1 MSQAIQ
7 IILYLGAVQGALL
20 SVFLFS
26 IKTNRISNRLLGLLT
41 LFWSIIVASFAMQS
55 QGLYTQYPHLL
66 GVISRLLFT
75 LFPLLYLQVKYLV
88 SEHTHFDRKDLWH
101 FLPFLIMILANIDY
115 YFSGAEE
122 KLQMQEVQPL
132 YYDIL
137 GIITNEIIALQGV
150 IYSILAL
157 ITLSK
162 YDRRIKDYHS
172 NVNKRNLKVQ
182 YIGISLS
189 LFAWII
195 GIVGVHLELF
205 NVQVN
210 LDLFIFVY
218 LTLVLIIYI
227 ISYAALT
234 SPEIF
239 KLDESQTKVVFLKS
253 QLKVLSGSSKPK
265 PSKEIAGAKADESV
279 EQSNDTAMV
288 EEINEKL
295 LDYIDEEKPY
305 LNPELSLQDLADR
318 LDVKRHHLSN
328 VINQKHNKNFYE
340 FINQY
345 RIKEVKTML
354 TDPENKHLKLISLA
368 YDAGFNSKATF
379 NRIFKQT
386 TNMTPSQF
394 ISSQKVV
401 SDQKAG

>member
-1 MSQAIQ
+1 MSQAIL
-7 IILYLGAVQGALL
+7 IILFLGAVQGALL

-41 LFWSIIVASFAMQS
+41 LFWAIIVASFALQS
-55 QGLYTQYPHLL
+55 EGMYEKFPHLL
-66 GVISRLLFT
+66 AVISRLLFT

-101 FLPFLIMILANIDY
+101 FLPFLILTLSYMDF
-115 YFSGAEE
+115 YFTGAEE
-122 KLQMQEVQPL
+122 KLKIHYNEPL
-132 YYDIL
+132 YYEIV
-137 GIITNEIIALQGV
+137 GIISNEVLALQGV

-162 YDRRIKDYHS
+162 YDRKIKDYHS

-195 GIVGVHLELF
+195 GIVDVHLAYF
-205 NVQVN
+205 NVPMN

-265 PSKEIAGAKADESV
+265 PQSEIAGTQTEES
-279 EQSNDTAMV
+279 SDTEL
-288 EEINEKL
+288 EEDINKKL
-295 LDYIDEEKPY
+295 LEYIKEEKPY
-305 LNPELSLQDLADR
+305 LNPELSLQDLADK

-345 RIKEVKTML
+345 RIIEVKAML
-354 TDPENKHLKLISLA
+354 TDPENKHLKLISIA

-401 SDQKAG
+401 SNQKAG

>member
-41 LFWSIIVASFAMQS
+41 LFWSIVVASFALQS
-55 QGLYTQYPHLL
+55 EGMYEKYPHLL
-66 GVISRLLFT
+66 AVISRLLFT
-75 LFPLLYLQVKYLV
+75 LFPLFYLQVKYLV
-88 SEHTHFDRKDLWH
+88 SEHTHFERKDLWH
-101 FLPFLIMILANIDY
+101 FLPFLILTLSYIDF
-115 YFSGAEE
+115 YFTGAEE
-122 KLQMQEVQPL
+122 KLRIHNNEPL
-132 YYDIL
+132 YYEIV
-137 GIITNEIIALQGV
+137 GIISNEVVALQGV

-157 ITLSK
+157 ILLSK
-162 YDRRIKDYHS
+162 YDRKIKDYHS
-172 NVNKRNLKVQ
+172 NADKMLLKVQ

-195 GIVGVHLELF
+195 GIVDVHLSLF
-205 NVQVN
+205 KVPLK

-234 SPEIF
+234 APEIF
-239 KLDESQTKVVFLKS
+239 KLDESQTKVVFLNS
-253 QLKVLSGSSKPK
+253 QLKVLSGGRKPK
-265 PSKEIAGAKADESV
+265 PPKEFAEAKADESV
-279 EQSNDTAMV
+279 EQSSDAAMI

-295 LDYIDEEKPY
+295 LDYIHEEKPY
-305 LNPELSLQDLADR
+305 LNPELSLQDLADK

-345 RIKEVKTML
+345 RITEVKAML

-394 ISSQKVV
+394 ISSQKLDSKQQAV
-401 SDQKAG
+401 

>member
-1 MSQAIQ
+1 MSQAIL
-7 IILYLGAVQGALL
+7 IILFLGAVQGALL

-41 LFWSIIVASFAMQS
+41 LFWAIIIASFALQS
-55 QGLYTQYPHLL
+55 EGMYEKFPHLL
-66 GVISRLLFT
+66 AVISRLLFT
-75 LFPLLYLQVKYLV
+75 LFPLFYLQVKYLV

-101 FLPFLIMILANIDY
+101 FLPFLVLTLSYMDF
-115 YFSGAEE
+115 YFTGAEE
-122 KLQMQEVQPL
+122 KLRIHNNEPL
-132 YYDIL
+132 YYEIV
-137 GIITNEIIALQGV
+137 GIISNEVVALQGV

-157 ITLSK
+157 LTLSK
-162 YDRRIKDYHS
+162 YDRKIKDYHS

-195 GIVGVHLELF
+195 GIIGIHLELLD
-205 NVQVN
+205 VQVN

-253 QLKVLSGSSKPK
+253 QLKVLSRGGKPK
-265 PSKEIAGAKADESV
+265 APKGIAETKVEDTA
-279 EQSNDTAMV
+279 EQSNDTEMV

-295 LDYIDEEKPY
+295 LLYIENEKPY
-305 LNPELSLQDLADR
+305 LNPELSLQDLADK

-345 RIKEVKTML
+345 RIIEVKAML
-354 TDPENKHLKLISLA
+354 TDPENKHLKLISIA

-379 NRIFKQT
+379 NRIFKQAC
-386 TNMTPSQF
+386 NMTPSQY
-394 ISSQKVV
+394 ISNQQLDLKQQAV
-401 SDQKAG
+401 